1 MVNVHRIGNVIIEVP
16 MASIR
21 LGIDVKLSDLQKYA
35 EAQTERPKGSMQERV
50 DVAVD
55 ALCTLCMGAETP

>member
-1 MVNVHRIGNVIIEVP
+1 
-16 MASIR
+16 MAFIQ
-21 LGIDVKLSDLQKYA
+21 LGIDVKLSDPQKYT

-55 ALCTLCMGAETP
+55 ALCTLCMGAKSP